1 MHRKLNYMLKRLT
14 ILVLAFSASIFSF
27 SQVTTSSMTG
37 VAKDNNGQPL
47 TGASVTAVH
56 TPSGTTYSTIA
67 GKDGVFNILNMRP
80 GGPYSLKI
88 TFTGLQPFTLDGLN
102 LELGQSYSV
111 TAELSQSYF

>member
-1 MHRKLNYMLKRLT
+1 
-14 ILVLAFSASIFSF
+14 
-27 SQVTTSSMTG
+27 MTG
-37 VAKDNNGQPL
+37 VAKDNNGQLL

-88 TFTGLQPFTLDGLN
+88 T
-102 LELGQSYSV
+102 
-111 TAELSQSYF
+111 